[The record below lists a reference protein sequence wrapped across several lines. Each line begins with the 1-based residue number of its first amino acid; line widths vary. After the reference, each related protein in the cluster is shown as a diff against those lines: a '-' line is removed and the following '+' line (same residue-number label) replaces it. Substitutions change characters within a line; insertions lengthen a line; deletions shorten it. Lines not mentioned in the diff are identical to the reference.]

1 MAQITSETIYN
12 ALGNIK
18 KPIFNDSIIG
28 GKVTKDKLGKFGLSL
43 LDGEPNVYGKH
54 QRDSCGP
61 PDLIACNSTNINEWK
76 NLYERA
82 LTCLNR
88 RIQSDADFI
97 SKYKQ
102 QPNDGHR
109 MALQRAYYVSSSCSG
124 LLTKYAS
131 ESIQNIEKDISKE
144 LTIPTNFYYLVRA
157 RLDQAQFSA
166 GNRDQITGVNPYEV
180 IPEDT
185 VIKQAVIQDIKI
197 KAVQQKSISEFP
209 ELPRASAPKAAS
221 PKAAPKAAS
230 PKAASPKAVVAVE
243 KSKRE
248 TPYKS
253 GFMHILHKL
262 SSPPSNVK
270 STVGLSKHLLKK
282 FFGKKK
288 GGYKKQTKKNRRN
301 SRRARH

>member
-28 GKVTKDKLGKFGLSL
+28 GKVTKDKLGKFGRSL
-43 LDGEPNVYGKH
+43 LDGGLNVYGKH

-88 RIQSDADFI
+88 RIQSDAEFI
-97 SKYKQ
+97 SKKRQ
-102 QPNDGHR
+102 QPDDGHR
-109 MALQRAYYVSSSCSG
+109 MALQRAYYISSSCSG

-144 LTIPTNFYYLVRA
+144 LTIPRTFYRLVRA
-157 RLDQAQFSA
+157 RLDQAQFTA
-166 GNRDQITGVNPYEV
+166 GNRDQITGTNPNEV

-185 VIKQAVIQDIKI
+185 VIKQAVIEDIKI

-209 ELPRASAPKAAS
+209 ELPRA
-221 PKAAPKAAS
+221 AAPKAA
-230 PKAASPKAVVAVE
+230 APKAVVAVE

-253 GFMHILHKL
+253 GYMHILHKL

-270 STVGLSKHLLKK
+270 STAGPSKHLLQT
-282 FFGKKK
+282 FFRKKK
-288 GGYKKQTKKNRRN
+288 GGHKKQTKKNRRRRN
-301 SRRARH
+301 STRRNSTRRN